1 MSPQV
6 AFLLSRAVE
15 SMQSLRLET
24 ASLYLSQAQ
33 RIQPN
38 NFEVLRL
45 IGVVHAL
52 RGEYSEALGFFE
64 RVIALSPRLSS
75 AYSNKGNVLKELGR
89 YEESVICYDKAIALE
104 SNNHEAYSNKGNVL
118 QEQKKY
124 EEALINYDKSLAL
137 KSTAHETYV
146 NKGNALKELKRIDES
161 MDCYKKALALNPMYS
176 DAWAGMGWAYHAIK
190 DDVEAKKYLEKAIDI
205 NPDNVQAQENLAYVE
220 LTQMNFSSGW
230 PRYEYRWLTKSF
242 DSVRLNTSKPQW
254 SGGQM
259 PTSLFI
265 WAEQGIGDQV
275 LHASMLHEL
284 VSSSQRKIVSVET
297 KLLPIFKRSFSEYE
311 FIGKETALSEANY
324 DEHIPIASL
333 GGVFRNSLECFQ
345 RANHPYIFDD
355 AIRTQSIKT
364 RPEFKNK
371 ITCGVSWGSIN
382 KKIGDDKSIPIRD
395 LYPILEMTGIEFV
408 NLQYGDVKS
417 ALYQVKEEIDKEI
430 INLDDIDL
438 FRDVDGALS
447 IISACD
453 IVVTSSNSTAH
464 LAGAL
469 GKKTLLLL
477 PYSVGQL
484 WYWHA
489 VDGKS
494 IWYPSVKVF
503 EQEQQGDWS
512 APVNAA
518 KQCLETHF
526 G

>member
-15 SMQSLRLET
+15 SIQSLRLET
-24 ASLYLSQAQ
+24 ANLYLSQAQ

-45 IGVVHAL
+45 TGVVHAL
-52 RGEYSEALGFFE
+52 RGEYSEALGFFD

-89 YEESVICYDKAIALE
+89 YEESIICYDIAIAQQ
-104 SNNHEAYSNKGNVL
+104 SDNHEAYSNKGNVL
-118 QEQKKY
+118 QEQRKY

-137 KSTAHETYV
+137 KSTAYETYV

-161 MDCYKKALALNPMYS
+161 IDCYKKALELNPMYS
-176 DAWAGMGWAYHAIK
+176 DAWTGMGWAHHAIRE
-190 DDVEAKKYLEKAIDI
+190 DGEAKKYLEKAIDI
-205 NPDNVQAQENLAYVE
+205 NPNNAQAQENLAYVE
-220 LTQMNFSSGW
+220 LTQMNFSNGW
-230 PRYEYRWLTKSF
+230 PAYEYRWLTKSF
-242 DSVRLNTSKPQW
+242 DSIRLNTSKPQW
-254 SGGQM
+254 NGAQM
-259 PTSLFI
+259 PMSLYI

-284 VSSSQRKIVSVET
+284 MNSSYKKIVSVEP

-311 FIGKETALSEANY
+311 FISNEVALSEADYN
-324 DEHIPIASL
+324 EHIPIGSL
-333 GGVFRNSLECFQ
+333 GGIFRNSLECFE
-345 RANHPYIFDD
+345 RAHHPYIFDD
-355 AIRTQSIKT
+355 AIRTQSIKS
-364 RPEFKNK
+364 RPEFTNK
-371 ITCGVSWGSIN
+371 ITCGVSWESLN

-395 LYPILEMTGIEFV
+395 LYPILKMSDIEFV

-417 ALYQVKEEIDKEI
+417 TLFQVKEEIDKEI
-430 INLDDIDL
+430 INLDDVDL

-447 IISACD
+447 IIAACD

-469 GKKTLLLL
+469 GKETLLLV

-489 VDGKS
+489 IDGKS

-512 APVNAA
+512 VPVNAV
-518 KQCLETHF
+518 KRCLETYLE
-526 G
+526 